1 MAGFF
6 SIYEA
11 QFQLFLIGVGFA
23 YSQQIVLRAGVFSI
37 ATAGFAS
44 IGAYAAAIS
53 VTRYGIHPSL
63 SVGLAAALGGLA
75 GALLSIP
82 LVRLRGVYQA
92 IATLAFVQ
100 VVMAFA
106 FYAEGL
112 TGGALGINRI
122 PQVVKT
128 WHLLL
133 AVGVTIYLT
142 FSIAHSGMGRAF
154 NAIRQNEMVAATLG
168 VSIVRY
174 QTIAFVISGVLGG
187 LFGGFLALQSFSV
200 TPEHFGFGFLTAVL
214 AYIVLGG
221 RNSAL
226 GPLVGCAILSAL
238 PEIARPLAEFRMLVQ
253 GALMIVVMN
262 YMPMGVVDTLQIVA
276 RRSRTAHRNNN
287 QAKVPAL

>member
-1 MAGFF
+1 MAGIF

-11 QFQLFLIGVGFA
+11 QFQLFLIAIGFA

-44 IGAYAAAIS
+44 IGAYAAAIT
-53 VTRYGIHPSL
+53 VTRYGLHPVL
-63 SVGLAAALGGLA
+63 SVVVATALGGCV
-75 GALLSIP
+75 GAMLSIP

-106 FYAEGL
+106 FYAESI
-112 TGGALGINRI
+112 TGGALGISRI

-133 AVGVTIYLT
+133 AVAITIYLT
-142 FSIAHSGMGRAF
+142 FAIAHSGLGRAF
-154 NAIRQNEMVAATLG
+154 DAIRQNEMVAATLG

-174 QTIAFVISGVLGG
+174 QTIAFVISGLLGG
-187 LFGGFLALQSFSV
+187 LFGGFYALQSFSV
-200 TPEHFGFGFLTAVL
+200 TPEHFGFAFLTAVL

-221 RNSAL
+221 RSSVL

-238 PEIARPLAEFRMLVQ
+238 PEVARPLAEYRMLVQ
-253 GALMIVVMN
+253 GVLMIVVMS
-262 YMPMGVVDTLQIVA
+262 YMPMGVVDTLQVLV
-276 RRSRTAHRNNN
+276 RRSRTAGTGNS
-287 QAKVPAL
+287 AKVPAA

>member
-1 MAGFF
+1 MTNFF
-6 SIYEA
+6 SIYET

-23 YSQQIVLRAGVFSI
+23 YSQQIVLRAGLFSI

-44 IGAYAAAIS
+44 IGAYATAIT
-53 VTRYGIHPSL
+53 VTNYGVHPT
-63 SVGLAAALGGLA
+63 LAIGIAVAFGGLA
-75 GALLSIP
+75 GAMLSIP

-106 FYAEGL
+106 FYAEPL

-142 FSIAHSGMGRAF
+142 FSIAHSGIGRAF
-154 NAIRQNEMVAATLG
+154 NAIRQNEVVAATLG
-168 VSIVRY
+168 VSILRY
-174 QTIAFVISGVLGG
+174 QIIAFVISGLMGG
-187 LFGGFLALQSFSV
+187 LFGGLFALQSYSV
-200 TPEHFGFGFLTAVL
+200 TPEHFGFAFLTTVL

-221 RNSAL
+221 RNSFL

-238 PEIARPLAEFRMLVQ
+238 PEIARPLSEYRVLLQ
-253 GALMIVVMN
+253 GALMIIVMN
-262 YMPMGVVDTLQIVA
+262 YMPMGVVDTLLTVA
-276 RRSRTAHRNNN
+276 RRSRMTDHNNHT
-287 QAKVPAL
+287 KVPEL